1 MRGHTGY
8 TGTSLILDPQTNTA
22 VIVLAHRVHPKD
34 EGSTSRLR
42 STIASIVAGS
52 ILQ

>member
-1 MRGHTGY
+1 M
-8 TGTSLILDPQTNTA
+8 ILDPETNTA

-42 STIASIVAGS
+42 SVVASIVASS
-52 ILQ
+52 IGR